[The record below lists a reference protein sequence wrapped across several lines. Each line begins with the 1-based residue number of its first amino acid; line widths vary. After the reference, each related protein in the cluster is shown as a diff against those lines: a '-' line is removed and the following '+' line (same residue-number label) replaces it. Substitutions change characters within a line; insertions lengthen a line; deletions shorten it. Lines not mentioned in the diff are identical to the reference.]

1 MSVVYT
7 IYIPFNFWASRLPP
21 QSTTHIWLARAGCA
35 LRSDA
40 QGYTVRA
47 VVRDRSKPGKVD
59 HILAINGLG
68 LPGSVSPG
76 R

>member
-1 MSVVYT
+1 MCVV
-7 IYIPFNFWASRLPP
+7 PFNFWASRPP
-21 QSTTHIWLARAGCA
+21 PPEYDSHLARPGCA
-35 LRSDA
+35 LRSGA